1 MKVTDI
7 KIRLKDE
14 KKVKAIV
21 EVTLD
26 NQLIIHGIRLVQT
39 DKAFVITMPHFKG
52 KGDKY
57 LDLVHPTN
65 TDFRK
70 YMTDEIVTKYQE
82 LINKK

>member
-57 LDLVHPTN
+57 LDLVHPAN
-65 TDFRK
+65 ADFRK
-70 YMTDEIVTKYQE
+70 YLTDEIVTKYQE
-82 LINKK
+82 LVNKK

>member
-7 KIRLKDE
+7 KIKLKDE

-57 LDLVHPTN
+57 LDLVHPAN
-65 TDFRK
+65 ADFRK
-70 YMTDEIVTKYQE
+70 YLTDEIVTKYQE
-82 LINKK
+82 LVNKK

>member
-14 KKVKAIV
+14 KKVKATV

-39 DKAFVITMPHFKG
+39 DKAFVITMPHFKE

-57 LDLVHPTN
+57 LDLVHPAN
-65 TDFRK
+65 ADFRK
-70 YMTDEIVTKYQE
+70 YLTDEIVTKYQE
-82 LINKK
+82 LVNKK

>member
-57 LDLVHPTN
+57 LDIVHPAN
-65 TDFRK
+65 ADFRK
-70 YMTDEIVTKYQE
+70 YLTDEIVTKYQE
-82 LINKK
+82 LVNKK

>member
-14 KKVKAIV
+14 KKVKAIA

-57 LDLVHPTN
+57 LDLVHPAN
-65 TDFRK
+65 ANFRK
-70 YMTDEIVTKYQE
+70 YLTDEIVTKYQE
-82 LINKK
+82 LVNKK

>member
-57 LDLVHPTN
+57 LDLVHPAN
-65 TDFRK
+65 ANFRK

-82 LINKK
+82 LVNKK

>member
-1 MKVTDI
+1 MKITDI

-57 LDLVHPTN
+57 LDLVHPAN
-65 TDFRK
+65 AGFRK
-70 YMTDEIVTKYQE
+70 YLTDEIVTKYQE
-82 LINKK
+82 LVNKK

>member
-57 LDLVHPTN
+57 LDLVHPAN
-65 TDFRK
+65 ANFRK
-70 YMTDEIVTKYQE
+70 YLTDEIVTKYQE
-82 LINKK
+82 LVNKN

>member
-7 KIRLKDE
+7 KIKLKDE

-52 KGDKY
+52 KEDKY
-57 LDLVHPTN
+57 LDLVHPAN
-65 TDFRK
+65 ANFRK

-82 LINKK
+82 LVNKK

>member
-14 KKVKAIV
+14 KKVKSIV

-57 LDLVHPTN
+57 LDLVHPAN
-65 TDFRK
+65 ANFRK
-70 YMTDEIVTKYQE
+70 YLTDEIVTKYQE
-82 LINKK
+82 LVNKK

>member
-57 LDLVHPTN
+57 LDLVHPAN
-65 TDFRK
+65 ADFRK
-70 YMTDEIVTKYQE
+70 YLTDEIVTKYQE
-82 LINKK
+82 LANKK

>member
-39 DKAFVITMPHFKG
+39 DKAYIVIMPCIKG
-52 KGDKY
+52 KEDKKY
-57 LDLVHPTN
+57 DTVHPAN
-65 TDFRK
+65 ADFRK
-70 YMTDEIVTKYQE
+70 YLTDEVVTKYQE
-82 LINKK
+82 LVNKK

>member
-14 KKVKAIV
+14 KKVKATV

-57 LDLVHPTN
+57 LDLVHPAN
-65 TDFRK
+65 ADFRK
-70 YMTDEIVTKYQE
+70 YLTDEIVTKYQE
-82 LINKK
+82 LVNKK

>member
-57 LDLVHPTN
+57 LDLVHPAN
-65 TDFRK
+65 ANFRK
-70 YMTDEIVTKYQE
+70 YLTDEIVTKYQE

>member
-57 LDLVHPTN
+57 LDLVHPAHA
-65 TDFRK
+65 DFRK
-70 YMTDEIVTKYQE
+70 YLTDEIVAKYQE
-82 LINKK
+82 LVNKK

>member
-57 LDLVHPTN
+57 LDLVHPAN
-65 TDFRK
+65 ADFRK

-82 LINKK
+82 LVNKK

>member
-39 DKAFVITMPHFKG
+39 DKAVITMPHFKG

-57 LDLVHPTN
+57 LDLVHPAN
-65 TDFRK
+65 ANFRK
-70 YMTDEIVTKYQE
+70 YLTDEIVTKYKE
-82 LINKK
+82 LVNKK

>member
-39 DKAFVITMPHFKG
+39 DKVFVITMPHFKG

-57 LDLVHPTN
+57 LDLVHPAN
-65 TDFRK
+65 ADFRK

-82 LINKK
+82 LVNKK

>member
-7 KIRLKDE
+7 KIKLKDE

-57 LDLVHPTN
+57 LDLVHPAN
-65 TDFRK
+65 ANFRK

-82 LINKK
+82 LVNKK

>member
-39 DKAFVITMPHFKG
+39 DAFVITMPHFKG

-57 LDLVHPTN
+57 LDLVHPAN
-65 TDFRK
+65 ANFRK
-70 YMTDEIVTKYQE
+70 YLTDEIVTKYQE
-82 LINKK
+82 LVNKK

>member
-14 KKVKAIV
+14 KKVKATV

-57 LDLVHPTN
+57 LDLVHPVN
-65 TDFRK
+65 ADFRK
-70 YMTDEIVTKYQE
+70 YLTDEIVTKYQE
-82 LINKK
+82 LVNKK

>member
-7 KIRLKDE
+7 KIKLKDE

-26 NQLIIHGIRLVQT
+26 NQLIIHGSRLVQT

-57 LDLVHPTN
+57 LDLVHPAN
-65 TDFRK
+65 ADFRK
-70 YMTDEIVTKYQE
+70 YLTDEIVTKYQE
-82 LINKK
+82 LVNKK

>member
-7 KIRLKDE
+7 KIKLKDE

-57 LDLVHPTN
+57 LDLVHPAN
-65 TDFRK
+65 ADFRK
-70 YMTDEIVTKYQE
+70 YLTDEVVTKYQE
-82 LINKK
+82 LANKK

>member
-1 MKVTDI
+1 MKITDI

-57 LDLVHPTN
+57 LDLVHPAN
-65 TDFRK
+65 ADFRK
-70 YMTDEIVTKYQE
+70 YLTDEIVTKYQE
-82 LINKK
+82 LVNKK

>member
-7 KIRLKDE
+7 KIKLKDE

-57 LDLVHPTN
+57 LDLVHPAN
-65 TDFRK
+65 AEFRK
-70 YMTDEIVTKYQE
+70 YLTEEVVTKYQE
-82 LINKK
+82 LVNKK

>member
-57 LDLVHPTN
+57 LDLVHPAN
-65 TDFRK
+65 ANFRK
-70 YMTDEIVTKYQE
+70 YLTDEIVTKYQE
-82 LINKK
+82 LVNKK

>member
-14 KKVKAIV
+14 KKVKATV

-57 LDLVHPTN
+57 LDLVHPAN
-65 TDFRK
+65 ANFRK

-82 LINKK
+82 LVNKK

>member
-7 KIRLKDE
+7 KIKLKDE

-26 NQLIIHGIRLVQT
+26 NQLIIHGIRLIQT
-39 DKAFVITMPHFKG
+39 DKAFIITMPHIKG
-52 KGDKY
+52 KNEKY

-65 TDFRK
+65 ADFRK
-70 YMTDEIVTKYQE
+70 YLTDEIVTKYTE
-82 LINKK
+82 LVNKK

>member
-14 KKVKAIV
+14 KKVKAIA

-57 LDLVHPTN
+57 LDLVHPAN
-65 TDFRK
+65 ADFRK

-82 LINKK
+82 LVNKK